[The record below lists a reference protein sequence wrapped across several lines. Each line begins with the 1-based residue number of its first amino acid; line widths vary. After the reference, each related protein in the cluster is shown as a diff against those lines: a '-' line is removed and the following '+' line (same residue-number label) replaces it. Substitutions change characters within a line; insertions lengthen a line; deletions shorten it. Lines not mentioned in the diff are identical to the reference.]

1 MSIRV
6 ALVLLVV
13 FGGMGALFGWVFLG
27 GGSWGQRPS
36 TDRALALGGLM
47 FLAGMLLFGLDY
59 PLLDHAY
66 GDLIYWIGAVVA
78 SAGGWLALLGAP
90 WLRRYDER
98 PRRRR

>member
-1 MSIRV
+1 MSIRG
-6 ALVLLVV
+6 AFVLLVV
-13 FGGMGALFGWVFLG
+13 YGSMGSLFWWVFRG

-36 TDRALALGGLM
+36 TDRALVLGGLM

-59 PLLDHAY
+59 PLMGHAY
-66 GDLIYWIGAVVA
+66 GDAPYWVAAVVA
-78 SAGGWLALLGAP
+78 SGGVWLALLGAP

>member
-1 MSIRV
+1 MTIRV

-13 FGGMGALFGWVFLG
+13 FGGMGALFGWVARG

-47 FLAGMLLFGLDY
+47 FLAGMLLFALDY
-59 PLLDHAY
+59 PLLNHDY
-66 GDLIYWIGAVVA
+66 GDVPYWIAAIVS

-90 WLRRYDER
+90 WLRRFDER